1 MSITKMLKNVQ
12 KHNKSETSTH
22 SLREEKIERGCEE
35 EMGGFPLPLFPPP
48 SFRIVKM
55 LAS

>member
-22 SLREEKIERGCEE
+22 SLREEKIERGCEK
-35 EMGGFPLPLFPPP
+35 EMGGFPVPLFPPP
-48 SFRIVKM
+48 SLRIVKM